1 MKFVVN
7 YNGICIPDFYKKNQY
22 QPGMKLKM
30 ASFGLLRHLKGHDI
44 VIEACKLLN
53 DQKIDFT
60 YVIFG
65 YGEMHSFLLEKIR
78 LYNLDDKVKI
88 ESYTDNI
95 LAKMIDFDVII
106 HPSRFESFGYVP
118 VEAMSV
124 KVPVIVS
131 NEGGLKEVVTNETA
145 LIAYQNSP
153 EEYYKYLVEIFYG
166 KIDLNK
172 LTENAFNYTKEKFSV
187 SEMIKNLDGI
197 YSSFYKK

>member
-1 MKFVVN
+1 MRM
-7 YNGICIPDFYKKNQY
+7 NGCLCANSLFARPLTRFCFGISSGFRLTSFYKKNQY

-106 HPSRFESFGYVP
+106 HPYKFKNNIYVY
-118 VEAMSV
+118 
-124 KVPVIVS
+124 IT
-131 NEGGLKEVVTNETA
+131 L
-145 LIAYQNSP
+145 
-153 EEYYKYLVEIFYG
+153 
-166 KIDLNK
+166 
-172 LTENAFNYTKEKFSV
+172 
-187 SEMIKNLDGI
+187 
-197 YSSFYKK
+197 